1 MNIPYDI
8 LAATNCIDKV
18 KAATAL
24 FSEGDK
30 EIINVI
36 LSRYEREIEKW
47 GNYQV
52 PYYTNTERG
61 AVIAGV
67 KRTLKAQLKEGF
79 DKNEAINIAVANT
92 DFKEETIQEKVY
104 TNKRERQ
111 SWRNKETLAHRNLI
125 KEMKD
130 TINIELVR
138 QVLDQNP
145 NLITKIK

>member
-61 AVIAGV
+61 AVIAECWIVTG
-67 KRTLKAQLKEGF
+67 KQSGSCLYF
-79 DKNEAINIAVANT
+79 INTV
-92 DFKEETIQEKVY
+92 
-104 TNKRERQ
+104 
-111 SWRNKETLAHRNLI
+111 SSC
-125 KEMKD
+125 
-130 TINIELVR
+130 
-138 QVLDQNP
+138 
-145 NLITKIK
+145 

>member
-1 MNIPYDI
+1 
-8 LAATNCIDKV
+8 
-18 KAATAL
+18 
-24 FSEGDK
+24 
-30 EIINVI
+30 
-36 LSRYEREIEKW
+36 
-47 GNYQV
+47 
-52 PYYTNTERG
+52 
-61 AVIAGV
+61 V